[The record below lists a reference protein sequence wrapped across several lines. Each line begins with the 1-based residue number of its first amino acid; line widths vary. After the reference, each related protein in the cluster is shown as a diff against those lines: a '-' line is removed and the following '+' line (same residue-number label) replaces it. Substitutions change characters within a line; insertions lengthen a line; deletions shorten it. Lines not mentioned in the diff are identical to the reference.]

1 LRSSFALLVLPH
13 VSIHLADAEATGE
26 EMTGQA
32 KDEPNNHTTTVI
44 VDGQGLSIADVVDVA
59 RHRGRAE
66 LSATTRELVKDSR
79 AWVDTVVA
87 EGRLNVY
94 GLTTGYGSL
103 AEVRI
108 LPEDSESLVRNVI
121 MSHAAGVGDP
131 LDEEVVRATM
141 LIRANT
147 LAKGCSGIRPEVLD
161 TLLAML
167 DAGVHP
173 LLPAK
178 GSLGASGDLAPLAHL
193 ALVLCRDTAGG
204 EAFYQ
209 GQRMT
214 AEDAMRQAGIQRL
227 SLQTKESLALIN
239 GATVSAALAALALY
253 DAELLVKNA
262 EIALAMSLEAMR
274 GVSDAFHPKVHAAR
288 GHDGQIRSA
297 ANVLQLIAGSDL
309 IDSTGRVQDAY
320 SLRCAPQVI
329 GAVRDA
335 LAFVRLVVR
344 TEINAA
350 TDNPLIF
357 LDLPQDRENKAISGG
372 NFHGEPLALAAD
384 MLSIAVAELG
394 SISERRTF
402 RLLDNTLSAGLP
414 PMLVEDG
421 GLNSGLMMAQYTA
434 AALVSDSKTLAHPDS
449 VDSIPSSANQED
461 HVSMSANAARHARE
475 VVQNVEQIVA
485 IEMLC
490 AAQALDFRR
499 KGLEFS
505 TVVWQED
512 DALQTLKKV
521 VEYELKKG
529 RAVSKAR
536 LGKGTEAAHR
546 ALRARVDYLD
556 RDRPLYPDLQRV
568 VEMVHSGEIVS
579 GAETALGRPLAG
591 ATEMVVKPV

>member
-1 LRSSFALLVLPH
+1 MTHQSKDEPDHHSTALLV
-13 VSIHLADAEATGE
+13 
-26 EMTGQA
+26 
-32 KDEPNNHTTTVI
+32 
-44 VDGQGLSIADVVDVA
+44 DGQRLSIADVVNVA
-59 RHRGRAE
+59 RNRGQAE
-66 LSATTRELVKDSR
+66 LSTTARELVKNSR
-79 AWVDTVVA
+79 AWVDMVVD
-87 EGRLNVY
+87 EGKLTVY

-108 LPEDSESLVRNVI
+108 PPADIESLVRNMI

-147 LAKGCSGIRPEVLD
+147 LAKGYSGVRPEVLD

-167 DAGVHP
+167 NAGVHP
-173 LLPAK
+173 VLPAK

-193 ALVLCRDTAGG
+193 ALVLCGDTDGG
-204 EAFYQ
+204 EASYQ

-214 AEDAMRQAGIQRL
+214 AEHAMRQAGIQRL
-227 SLQTKESLALIN
+227 SLKAKEGLALIN
-239 GATVSAALAALALY
+239 GATVSAALAVLALY
-253 DAELLVKNA
+253 DAESLVKNA

-274 GVSDAFHPKVHAAR
+274 GVSDAFHEKVHAAR
-288 GHDGQIRSA
+288 GHDGQIRCA
-297 ANVLQLIAGSDL
+297 ANLLHLIEGSEL
-309 IDSTGRVQDAY
+309 IDSTSRVQDAY

-329 GAVRDA
+329 GSVRDA

-357 LDLPQDRENKAISGG
+357 LDLPQDRENKAISCD
-372 NFHGEPLALAAD
+372 NFHGEPLALAMD

-394 SISERRTF
+394 SISERRVF

-414 PMLVEDG
+414 AMLVEDS

-434 AALVSDSKTLAHPDS
+434 AALVSDNKTLAHPDS

-475 VVQNVEQIVA
+475 VVQNAEQIVA

-505 TVVWQED
+505 TVAWEED
-512 DALQTLKKV
+512 DALQRHKKV

-536 LGKGTEAAHR
+536 LGQGTEAAHR
-546 ALRARVDYLD
+546 AIRAQVDYFD

-568 VEMVHSGEIVS
+568 VEMVHSGEIVNS
-579 GAETALGRPLAG
+579 VETALGDPLAG
-591 ATEMVVKPV
+591 AAEVVVRPA

>member
-1 LRSSFALLVLPH
+1 
-13 VSIHLADAEATGE
+13 
-26 EMTGQA
+26 MTHQS
-32 KDEPNNHTTTVI
+32 KDEPNHHTATLLI
-44 VDGQGLSIADVVDVA
+44 DGRSLTIDDVVHVA

-66 LSATTRELVKDSR
+66 LAATARESVKDSR
-79 AWVDTVVA
+79 AWVDRVVE

-108 LPEDSESLVRNVI
+108 PPEDNERLARNLM
-121 MSHAAGVGDP
+121 MSHAAGVGAP

-147 LAKGCSGIRPEVLD
+147 LAKGYSGIRPEVLD

-167 DAGVHP
+167 NAGVHP
-173 LLPAK
+173 ILPAK

-193 ALVLCRDTAGG
+193 ALVLCRDTKGG
-204 EAFYQ
+204 QASYL

-214 AEDAMRQAGIQRL
+214 AEHAMRQAGIEQL
-227 SLQTKESLALIN
+227 SLQTKEGLALIN

-274 GVSDAFHPKVHAAR
+274 GVSDAFHEKVHTAR
-288 GHDGQIRSA
+288 GHDGQIRCA
-297 ANVLQLIAGSDL
+297 ANVLRLIGESEL
-309 IDSTGRVQDAY
+309 VDSSGRVQDAY

-329 GAVRDA
+329 GTVRDA
-335 LAFVRLVVR
+335 LAFVRLMVR

-372 NFHGEPLALAAD
+372 NFHGEPLALATD

-414 PMLVEDG
+414 PMLVENS

-434 AALVSDSKTLAHPDS
+434 AALVSDNKTLAHPDS

-475 VVQNVEQIVA
+475 VVQNVEHIVT

-490 AAQALDFRR
+490 AAQALDFRW

-505 TVVWQED
+505 TVAWEED
-512 DALQTLKKV
+512 DLQQTRRKV
-521 VEYELKKG
+521 AEYELKKG
-529 RAVSKAR
+529 RAVGKAR
-536 LGKGTEAAHR
+536 MGIGTEAAHR
-546 ALRARVDYLD
+546 AIRAQVDFLD
-556 RDRPLYPDLQRV
+556 RDRPLYPDLQRL

-579 GAETALGRPLAG
+579 SVETALGSPLAG
-591 ATEMVVKPV
+591 SAEMAVKPA